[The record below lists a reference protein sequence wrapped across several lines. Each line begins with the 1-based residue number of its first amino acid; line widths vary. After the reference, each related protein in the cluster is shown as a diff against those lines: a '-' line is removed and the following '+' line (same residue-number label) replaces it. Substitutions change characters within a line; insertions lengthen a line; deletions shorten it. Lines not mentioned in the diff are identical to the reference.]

1 MERMMVMNKIYVQLA
16 DGYEK
21 VAKAYRELAKQGK
34 EEMAKLEQAV
44 VEAETVVTEVNVT
57 IEMVRAALAQKS
69 QEGKTRDVKALL
81 MKYDAGKLSG
91 VNPKYYAALLAEA
104 EVL

>member
-1 MERMMVMNKIYVQLA
+1 MNQIYVQLA

-21 VAKAYRELAKQGK
+21 VTKAYRELAKQGK

-44 VEAETVVTEVNVT
+44 VEEETVVTEVNVT
-57 IEMVRAALAQKS
+57 IEMVRSVLAQKS

-91 VNPKYYAALLAEA
+91 VNPKDYVALLAEA